1 MFDGSR
7 RRRSSVPCFVGA
19 TTAYDMGLTA
29 AAFASI
35 AAAKGVGVGMGGV
48 PLLNA
53 GGFESATSSSTVP
66 IENGQR
72 ESDYVRIVGRWGSE
86 WPS

>member
-1 MFDGSR
+1 
-7 RRRSSVPCFVGA
+7 
-19 TTAYDMGLTA
+19 
-29 AAFASI
+29 
-35 AAAKGVGVGMGGV
+35 MGGV